1 MGSTA
6 QLAVMM
12 RLASRIW
19 WTRPWTVVVI
29 QPELIVNWI

>member
-6 QLAVMM
+6 QIAVMM

-19 WTRPWTVVVI
+19 WTRPWTVVI
-29 QPELIVNWI
+29 QPELVVNWI